1 MLSCFSHIRLF
12 LTPWTIVCQGPLSVG
27 FSRQEYWS
35 GLPCAP
41 VGDLQNSGIK
51 PGSPALQAYSL
62 PSEPPGKPLTLIRAM
77 EMNRHSRVWGL
88 QVGHL
93 KVSGKAPLPARP
105 VTEGIWEA
113 FLLFRPQRCQWEFP
127 RPLKTTLGN
136 GKKKKVVYG
145 YFVSSSNIYFLK
157 S

>member
-1 MLSCFSHIRLF
+1 MISLFAQWSEVKEVKSLSRVQIFA
-12 LTPWTIVCQGPLSVG
+12 TPWTVAYQAPLSMG
-27 FSRQEYWS
+27 FSRPEYWR
-35 GLPCAP
+35 GLPFP
-41 VGDLQNSGIK
+41 SPGDLPDPGIK
-51 PGSPALQAYSL
+51 PGSPALQADSL

-136 GKKKKVVYG
+136 GKKKK
-145 YFVSSSNIYFLK
+145 
-157 S
+157 